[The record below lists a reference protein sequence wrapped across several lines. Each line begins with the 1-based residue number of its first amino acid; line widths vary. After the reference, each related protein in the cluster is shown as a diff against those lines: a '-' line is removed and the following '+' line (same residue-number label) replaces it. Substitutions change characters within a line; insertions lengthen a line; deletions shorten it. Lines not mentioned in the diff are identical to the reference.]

1 MSSMGYLVATDWAK
15 ITAEATVALAVVTAV
30 LAVAAIVAAV
40 FTWRGLRTA
49 ADDLRATQEATTV
62 AQEMAQ
68 RQIEASYRPLLI
80 DVPPYGPIDPN
91 DPLVPADSPRIHL
104 DFPGGHTDVADPRQI
119 YVRLSGPRANIA
131 IPLRNVGQGLAVVDP
146 ALVSVF
152 GQRIGEM
159 EPPVVQRKRIPPGEI
174 TRILCTPSLVSAGL
188 EVATYPWMLE
198 VRVQYSDFI
207 GGQGAVVVV
216 YLEQQF
222 RDDEW
227 LLKDVEQIPPDEA
240 IPLRPHGRPGTPVR
254 PGAGAS

>member
-1 MSSMGYLVATDWAK
+1 MSNMGYLAATDWAK
-15 ITAEATVALAVVTAV
+15 ITAEATVWLAVVTAV
-30 LAVAAIVAAV
+30 LAAAAIVAAV

-49 ADDLRATQEATTV
+49 AEDLRATQDATTV

-91 DPLVPADSPRIHL
+91 DPLVSADDSPRIRL
-104 DFPGGHTDVADPRQI
+104 DFPGGHTDFADPRQI
-119 YVRLSGPRANIA
+119 YVHLSGPRANIA

-174 TRILCTPSLVSAGL
+174 TRILCTPRLVSPGL
-188 EVATYPWMLE
+188 GVATYPWVLE

-222 RDDEW
+222 SDAEW

-240 IPLRPHGRPGTPVR
+240 IPLRPRGRPSTRVR
-254 PGAGAS
+254 RDRGA